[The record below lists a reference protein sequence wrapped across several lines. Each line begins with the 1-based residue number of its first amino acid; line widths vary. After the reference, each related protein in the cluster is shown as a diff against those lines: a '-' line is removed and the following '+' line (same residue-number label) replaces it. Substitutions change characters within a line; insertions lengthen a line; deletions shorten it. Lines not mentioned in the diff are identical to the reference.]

1 MRPKLILLISFCFLS
16 PVMADSYRNVSGSDQ
31 TGKITW
37 IVPEEGGTPRDPGK
51 IRELSPAEFHI
62 CTSFEE
68 GGPSSLKH
76 PISRVE
82 LICQNHSD
90 KKINI
95 TLHLDLSGDGLRT
108 DYESK
113 PEAGMSDRD
122 YIFIRSPGGEW
133 QQVNGKT
140 EGCIATIRFE
150 AAPGETKVGLNP
162 WYGYGDYL
170 HFISSLPQHPY
181 LEKKMI
187 GKSDHNREHWELTI
201 TDPSVNTEN
210 KQTILWHARE
220 HAYETFSSFAMEGLI
235 HFLLSDEASE
245 FRKQYIFVVV
255 PMVNVD
261 GVAEGF
267 EYRGGYDFPDPRG
280 TTTALL
286 TYATIDRLRPDY
298 VVAWHNWI
306 APRERN
312 VVFYTDGENGKP
324 TSRAWLRFTQL
335 FPSLRYY
342 GHRWRDEGNPQKYN
356 WEGRPLSFDN
366 VHQYAMKKYGTR
378 VWGWE
383 MPWWNYNMK
392 DVSSAGASF
401 AQAFLQTIDEIRTG
415 TVPRSVEIP
424 TIDLPKWSMHEFTST
439 GNTHAG
445 NPFRDAMLVGEFTSP
460 SGKIKVIDGFYDG
473 DNTWRLRFVP
483 NEEGEWSYQLRG
495 EGVEILQ
502 HGKINCIGMIG
513 HGFIRIHQQ
522 NPFSFAKDD
531 GTPFFPMGDTCYGL
545 HDDSPI
551 TKELREAYLEMR
563 RSQNFNFVRMQ
574 TGGSYER
581 AQKDSAFWAWGGTA
595 QNPDL
600 DRFNPVF
607 FHSLDSLI
615 FQLRDYGMNVELLL
629 LNFYRL
635 PFTDPKTWTPER
647 ERLWLHYLLARYSA
661 FDNIFMWTIANEYET
676 HPDGKYRLDVPE
688 DVEWVKSTAR
698 FIKKNDPYNHLVTV
712 HPVVSSSTT
721 GQSPRDSITQPWQI
735 GGFYGDEK
743 AIDVLSQQTGQF
755 GAGIIWNENRNCWE
769 GDDPNLVASL
779 QTDLRYGKPVLNT
792 ENGYEYLKN
801 ASTEKKQVH
810 HTDKVRRSSWRI
822 VCGGGYFA
830 AGFHGTIGHSD
841 VWNRIDAPNK
851 YTFRLESEGA
861 AQQLSYLYDFFN
873 TLPYW
878 KMRPF
883 SGVKGDAVALADRGK
898 TYVVFLPHGGEV
910 TFDLEES
917 AQLEQRWFNPRTGE
931 FCKIKAIHGNGKQ
944 KFKAPDDNDWTLL
957 LKASAEE

>member
-1 MRPKLILLISFCFLS
+1 MRLVFILSLCLFF
-16 PVMADSYRNVSGSDQ
+16 PVLAGSNPTVSVSKQPGS
-31 TGKITW
+31 ITW
-37 IVPEEGGTPRDPGK
+37 LIPEEGGTPRDPGK
-51 IRELSPAEFHI
+51 IKELGSAEFHI
-62 CTSFEE
+62 STSYEE
-68 GGPSSLKH
+68 GGASPLKH
-76 PISRVE
+76 PISRME
-82 LICQNHSD
+82 LICRNTSD
-90 KKINI
+90 KEIDI

-140 EGCIATIRFE
+140 EGCIATIHFR
-150 AAPGETKVGLNP
+150 ALPGETEVGLTP
-162 WYGYGDYL
+162 WYSYHDYL
-170 HFISSLPQHPY
+170 RFISSLPQHPH
-181 LEKKMI
+181 LEKKMV
-187 GKSDHNREHWELTI
+187 GKSDHAREHWELTI
-201 TDPSVNTEN
+201 TDPTVGAEK

-235 HFLLSDEASE
+235 HFLLSDEASA

-280 TTTALL
+280 TATALL
-286 TYATIDRLRPDY
+286 TYSTIDRLQPDY

-306 APRERN
+306 APRDRN
-312 VVFYTDGENGKP
+312 VVFYTDGENGNP

-335 FPSLRYY
+335 FPSLRCY
-342 GHRWRDEGNPQKYN
+342 GHRWRDEENPLKHN
-356 WEGRPLSFDN
+356 WEGRSLSFDN
-366 VHQYAMKKYGTR
+366 VHQYTMKKYGTR

-383 MPWWNYNMK
+383 MPWWNNSEK
-392 DVSSAGASF
+392 DILKAGASF
-401 AQAFLQTIDEIRTG
+401 ARAFLQTIDEIRTG
-415 TVPRSVEIP
+415 TVPGSVENAP
-424 TIDLPKWSMHEFTST
+424 IDLPKWNMHEFAAT
-439 GNTHAG
+439 GSSQVG

-460 SGKIKVIDGFYDG
+460 SGKKKIIDGFYDG

-483 NEEGEWSYQLRG
+483 DEEGEWNYQLRG

-502 HGKINCIGMIG
+502 HGKINCTRPVG
-513 HGFIRIHQQ
+513 HGFIHIHPQ

-531 GTPFFPMGDTCYGL
+531 GAPFFPMGDTCYGL

-551 TKELREAYLEMR
+551 TKELRAAYLKTR
-563 RSQNFNFVRMQ
+563 RSQNFNFVRMSA
-574 TGGSYER
+574 GGSYDR
-581 AQKDSAFWAWGGTA
+581 AQKEPAYWAWGGTA
-595 QNPDL
+595 QTPDL

-607 FHSLDSLI
+607 FHSLDKLLL
-615 FQLRDYGMNVELLL
+615 QMRECGMNAELILM
-629 LNFYRL
+629 NFYRP

-688 DVEWVKSTAR
+688 DVDWVKSTAR
-698 FIKKNDPYNHLVTV
+698 FIKKNDPYNHPVTV

-743 AIDVLSQQTGQF
+743 AIDVLSQQTGKS
-755 GAGIIWNENRNCWE
+755 GDGVTWNEKLQCKV

-779 QTDLRYGKPVLNT
+779 QADLRYGKPVLNT
-792 ENGYEYLKN
+792 ENGYEYLRGFPTGKR
-801 ASTEKKQVH
+801 QVH
-810 HTDKVRRSSWRI
+810 HTDMVRRNSWRI

-830 AGFHGTIGHSD
+830 AGFRSTLGHSD
-841 VWNRIDAPNK
+841 AWNRIDAPNHYSFILK
-851 YTFRLESEGA
+851 SEGA
-861 AQQLSYLYDFFN
+861 APQLGYLYQFFN
-873 TLPYW
+873 ALSYW

-883 SGVKGDAVALADRGK
+883 ERVSGNVVALAEKGK
-898 TYVVFLPHGGEV
+898 TYVVFFPHGGKASL
-910 TFDLEES
+910 DLTGTGKM
-917 AQLEQRWFNPRTGE
+917 QMKWFNPRTGK
-931 FCKIKAIHGNGKQ
+931 FGKPAIIKGGSDQ
-944 KFKAPDDNDWTLL
+944 KLKAPDNNDWTLL
-957 LKASAEE
+957 LTETLKKL